1 MIDTNETYSEPL
13 YLDKENKNYIYIND
27 CQNLKQYQIDGLR
40 FLYRQF
46 KKRKPGA
53 VINFPPGSGKSHI
66 ITLFLNAVSS
76 LLKERTLILCTDDDE
91 IEHWK
96 ELFLSLTGYSIDDI
110 AIESSNPRLKK
121 KVFLKKIDDLSSYS
135 RCNWCV
141 VIIKDNMCKSLQKI
155 SIDADFKI
163 WITSTDIM
171 KDHSLLSFIN
181 KWMFPKSKIDL
192 NDILYNEVRPEN
204 KLKQAL
210 VLDSFLN
217 DFVIRENNV
226 PAISDTENTRILQ
239 NYKEINK
246 RKNKD
251 ATGTKLKRS
260 KPNIHSDGSDEPNIL
275 KHIPSDNIKEET
287 IKTSISESNDSADVR
302 IKIEAESHEDCSSLH
317 IESDTCNKS
326 SDIYMSNKINGASE
340 TQKFN
345 EAIRDIIINENK
357 SETIDESTESLDV
370 KEQDSYYIAE
380 QKSDNILEVN
390 NVDNFPA
397 VENDR
402 NLNENATLEDVHIS
416 ERDVKVDADM
426 DLNESIATEKSER
439 DQNVLQ
445 QKISELE
452 ERTMKKFKGSL
463 LDSIF

>member
-46 KKRKPGA
+46 K
-53 VINFPPGSGKSHI
+53 
-66 ITLFLNAVSS
+66 
-76 LLKERTLILCTDDDE
+76 KERTLILCTDDDE

-141 VIIKDNMCKSLQKI
+141 VIIKDDMCKSLQKI

-171 KDHSLLSFIN
+171 
-181 KWMFPKSKIDL
+181 
-192 NDILYNEVRPEN
+192 
-204 KLKQAL
+204 
-210 VLDSFLN
+210 
-217 DFVIRENNV
+217 
-226 PAISDTENTRILQ
+226 NTRILQ

-260 KPNIHSDGSDEPNIL
+260 KRNIHSDGSDESNIL
-275 KHIPSDNIKEET
+275 KHIPADNIKEET
-287 IKTSISESNDSADVR
+287 IKTSKSESNDSADVR
-302 IKIEAESHEDCSSLH
+302 IKNEAESHEDSSSLH

-326 SDIYMSNKINGASE
+326 SDIYMSNKINGASG
-340 TQKFN
+340 TQKFK

-357 SETIDESTESLDV
+357 SGTIDESTESLDF

-380 QKSDNILEVN
+380 QKSDNILEIR

-416 ERDVKVDADM
+416 EKDVKADADT
-426 DLNESIATEKSER
+426 DFNESIETEKSER

>member
-66 ITLFLNAVSS
+66 ITLFLNSVSS

-141 VIIKDNMCKSLQKI
+141 VIIKDDMCKSLQKI

-171 KDHSLLSFIN
+171 VCCIYTNTIRIMLQLIQISTQFFYLKHFI
-181 KWMFPKSKIDL
+181 F
-192 NDILYNEVRPEN
+192 
-204 KLKQAL
+204 Q
-210 VLDSFLN
+210 
-217 DFVIRENNV
+217 
-226 PAISDTENTRILQ
+226 NTRILQ

-260 KPNIHSDGSDEPNIL
+260 KRNIHSDGSDESNIL
-275 KHIPSDNIKEET
+275 KHIPADNIKEET
-287 IKTSISESNDSADVR
+287 IKTSKSESNDSADVR
-302 IKIEAESHEDCSSLH
+302 IKNEAESHEDSSSLH

-326 SDIYMSNKINGASE
+326 SDIYMSNKINGASG
-340 TQKFN
+340 TQKFK

-357 SETIDESTESLDV
+357 SGTIDESTESLDF

-380 QKSDNILEVN
+380 QKSDNILEIR

-416 ERDVKVDADM
+416 EKDVKADADT
-426 DLNESIATEKSER
+426 DFNESIETEKSER